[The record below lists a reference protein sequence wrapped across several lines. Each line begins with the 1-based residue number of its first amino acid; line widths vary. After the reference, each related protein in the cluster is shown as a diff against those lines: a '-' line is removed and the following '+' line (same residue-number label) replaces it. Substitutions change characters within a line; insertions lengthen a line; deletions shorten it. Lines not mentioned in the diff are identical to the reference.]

1 MQMSLKHR
9 VKRIENKT
17 SPPKYAQMEDIL
29 FLIHFGKEK
38 NISFSDQRRLE
49 EIKDLPLHPELEKA
63 FREIEDS
70 RKAQEESDN
79 I

>member
-1 MQMSLKHR
+1 MGLKNR

-17 SPPKYAQMEDIL
+17 SPTKYARMEDIL

-38 NISFSDQRRLE
+38 NLSPSDQRRLE
-49 EIKDLPLHPELEKA
+49 EIKGLPLHPELKKA
-63 FREIEDS
+63 FREIKANRKS
-70 RKAQEESDN
+70 REESDK